1 MGSEENKAQGYISLF
16 RSLKQWG
23 WYKEPL
29 TCHLFIHC
37 LLSANHK
44 DKVYKG
50 VLVKKGSFLT
60 SRKILADETGM
71 SERNVRTALTRLK
84 TTKELTV
91 EKSQK
96 GTIITVNNFS
106 MYQETTKKMTTKRP
120 SSDQAM
126 TTNNNDNN
134 ENKEVVVEN
143 NNYSSDFMD
152 FWKVYKR
159 KGYID
164 DVYSYWQSMNVTPEL
179 KKAIVY
185 GAKKYCESISDK
197 RAMVFPRTFLKNR
210 MWTDYP
216 LPKQED
222 DMIAWLESKGYV
234 KDDDGCE

>member
-1 MGSEENKAQGYISLF
+1 MGSEENKQLGFIVLF
-16 RSLKQWG
+16 RSLVNWEWFQDRNTLHV
-23 WYKEPL
+23 Y
-29 TCHLFIHC
+29 IYC
-37 LLSANHK
+37 LLRANHK
-44 DKVYKG
+44 KSTYKG
-50 VLVKKGSFLT
+50 TVIERGSFVTTMGHISADCNLT
-60 SRKILADETGM
+60 IDKI
-71 SERNVRTALTRLK
+71 RTALKHLK
-84 TTKELTV
+84 NSENITTKFNGKGLIISINNYDDYQNIPS
-91 EKSQK
+91 KSQAVPNH
-96 GTIITVNNFS
+96 I
-106 MYQETTKKMTTKRP
+106 P
-120 SSDQAM
+120 SKSQH
-126 TTNNNDNN
+126 NNNDNN
-134 ENKEVVVEN
+134 VNKEVVVEN
-143 NNYSSDFMD
+143 NNYSSDFID

-234 KDDDGCE
+234 KDEDEFE